1 MDEKRNYFSLWT
13 WPVLNR
19 SRFYNRGG
27 CDFFNNNDST
37 MRRVKLKI
45 RKYKVGDIK
54 FRVKLSPQIES
65 GLSERIELD
74 TGFVKVIMEV
84 VWKIL

>member
-1 MDEKRNYFSLWT
+1 M
-13 WPVLNR
+13 
-19 SRFYNRGG
+19 
-27 CDFFNNNDST
+27 

-84 VWKIL
+84 VWKILWF